1 MSPAGTL
8 ANGPPPAARVFPYPD
23 IPGHDREIIEAAI
36 AVAWSRLSERYR
48 LREFNEVQL
57 NELMRMELNDL
68 LDEDPSPVPAYT
80 SERFETVERDSE
92 FADHTGQRLGK
103 KPDLRFRY
111 VGRKRPGVLR
121 REQHALFVECKI
133 VDSTDGTHHMKFYTE
148 TGLIK
153 FVRGDYAWAMPSA
166 MMIGYVRDGSSSVPV
181 ELTGHLRDCKSR
193 RACRVRALPT
203 KCTIGQ
209 AYESRHRR
217 RFKVEN
223 ISPGDIVIVHVWLPM
238 R

>member
-1 MSPAGTL
+1 MSPPGIL
-8 ANGPPPAARVFPYPD
+8 ANGPPPAGRVFPYPD
-23 IPGHDREIIEAAI
+23 IPGHDREVIENAI
-36 AVAWSRLSERYR
+36 TVAWSRLRERHN
-48 LREFNEVQL
+48 LRELGEVQL
-57 NELMRMELNDL
+57 NDLMRMELNDL

-92 FADHTGQRLGK
+92 FADHTGQLLGK
-103 KPDLRFRY
+103 KPDLRFRHA
-111 VGRKRPGVLR
+111 GRKHPGVLR

-133 VDSTDGTHHMKFYTE
+133 VDSTDGVHDMKFYAGK
-148 TGLIK
+148 GLIK

-181 ELTGHLRDCKSR
+181 ELTEHLRDCKSR
-193 RACRVRALPT
+193 RAYRVRELPT
-203 KCTIGQ
+203 KCTVGQ

-223 ISPGDIVIVHVWLPM
+223 FSPGDIAIIHVWLPM